1 MRIGILAL
9 QGAFTEHEKLLSK
22 LGADSFEIRQ
32 RADFTKEISGLI
44 LPGGEST
51 VMEKLMG
58 ESELKEPIL
67 QMIQRG
73 IPVMGTCAG
82 MILLAKTVIGGE
94 SHLACMDITVERN
107 AYGRQL
113 ASFKTES
120 EYGGARII
128 PMVFI
133 RAPYVANVGQGV
145 EVLAKVDGKIAAVRE
160 KNMLACAFHPELTE
174 DTTVHSHFLHMCN
187 TMNC

>member
-1 MRIGILAL
+1 MESRVSTMRIGILAL
-9 QGAFTEHEKLLSK
+9 QGAFKEHEKMLTK

-32 RADFTKEISGLI
+32 RTDFKEEMNGLI

-51 VMEKLMG
+51 VMEKLMR
-58 ESELKEPIL
+58 ESEIKEPIL
-67 QMIQRG
+67 QVIQRG
-73 IPVMGTCAG
+73 IPAMGTCAG

-120 EYGGARII
+120 EFGGAGII

-133 RAPYVANVGQGV
+133 RAPYVANAGKGV
-145 EVLAKVDGKIAAVRE
+145 EVLAKVDGRYDRSFSLFEHV
-160 KNMLACAFHPELTE
+160 
-174 DTTVHSHFLHMCN
+174 
-187 TMNC
+187 

>member
-1 MRIGILAL
+1 MGIGILAL
-9 QGAFTEHEKLLSK
+9 QGAFTEHEKMLAK
-22 LGADSFEIRQ
+22 LGADSYEIRQ
-32 RADFTKEISGLI
+32 RADFTKEMSGLI

-51 VMEKLMG
+51 VMEKLMQ
-58 ESELKEPIL
+58 ELELKEPIL
-67 QMIQRG
+67 QVIQSG

-94 SHLACMDITVERN
+94 NHLACMDITVERN

-113 ASFKTES
+113 GSFKTVS
-120 EYGGARII
+120 RFDGTGII

-133 RAPYVANVGQGV
+133 RAPYVTNVGKEV
-145 EVLAKVDGKIAAVRE
+145 KVLAKVGGKIVAARE

-174 DTTVHSHFLHMCN
+174 DVTVHSHFLHMCR
-187 TMNC
+187 

>member
-9 QGAFTEHEKLLSK
+9 QGAFTEHEKMLSK

-32 RADFTKEISGLI
+32 RADFTEAISGLI

-51 VMEKLMG
+51 VMEKLMR

-120 EYGGARII
+120 KFGGTGII

-133 RAPYVANVGQGV
+133 RAPYVADAGQGV
-145 EVLAKVDGKIAAVRE
+145 EVLAKVDGKIVAARE

-174 DTTVHSHFLHMCN
+174 DTTVHSYFLHMCR
-187 TMNC
+187 